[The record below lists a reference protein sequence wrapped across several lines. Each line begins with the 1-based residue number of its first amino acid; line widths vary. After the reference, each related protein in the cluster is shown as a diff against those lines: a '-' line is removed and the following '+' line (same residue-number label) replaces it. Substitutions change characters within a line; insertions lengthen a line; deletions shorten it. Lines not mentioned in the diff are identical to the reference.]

1 MYRLWLRA
9 PAIDYVLSTMKS
21 LSRRRAPA
29 LVAAV
34 LALVLGACAEVQ
46 LAAYT
51 AKEIQARVEKPQ
63 PTGTYKVGEPYRVRG
78 AWYYP
83 TEDPDYDEV
92 GIASWYGEQFH
103 GRRTANGSLYDMNAL
118 TAAHKTLGMPSLV
131 NVTNLENG
139 RSLTLTINDRGPFA
153 SGRIID
159 VSRRAAQ
166 LLGFHGKGTAKVR
179 VRAVRD
185 ELPAIMIASQPPPRT
200 AAPAPPEAVT
210 LELPPEIM
218 LAAAPPDHAAMVAPE
233 DFTQEPPPAI
243 TLAEATHQAI
253 TQEPLAAV
261 TFPVAA
267 PRAVVVAED
276 FAQHPLAIAI
286 AAASPP
292 KAAIQVP
299 PPPIMLAAA
308 PPAAPPATMIRKPP
322 PPKAVGL
329 EPPPWVTFAAATPAP
344 PPAYQAVATYIQAG
358 AFTKLD
364 NARRLTAKLSRFGPT
379 RTTRAWVGGR
389 EFYRVRIGPIGNRAE
404 ADAVLVRVIAAGHR
418 GALSVVD

>member
-1 MYRLWLRA
+1 MYRLWLRV
-9 PAIDYVLSTMKS
+9 PAISHALLAMKS

-29 LVAAV
+29 LVPAV
-34 LALVLGACAEVQ
+34 LALVLGACAEVR

-103 GRRTANGSLYDMNAL
+103 GRRTANGSLYDMSAL
-118 TAAHKTLGMPSLV
+118 TAAHKTLPMPSLV
-131 NVTNLENG
+131 KVTNLENG

-166 LLGFHGKGTAKVR
+166 LLGFHGKGTTKVR

-185 ELPAIMIASQPPPRT
+185 GLPATLIASQPPP

-210 LELPPEIM
+210 RELPPEFM
-218 LAAAPPDHAAMVAPE
+218 LIAAPPERAAMVAPE
-233 DFTQEPPPAI
+233 DFTRAPPPAI
-243 TLAEATHQAI
+243 TLADATHQAI

-267 PRAVVVAED
+267 TRAIVAED
-276 FAQHPLAIAI
+276 FTQHPPAITL

-292 KAAIQVP
+292 EAAIQEP
-299 PPPIMLAAA
+299 PPPIALAAA

-322 PPKAVGL
+322 PPKAVGR
-329 EPPPWVTFAAATPAP
+329 EPPPWVMLAAATPAP
-344 PPAYQAVATYIQAG
+344 PPAFQAVATYIQAG

-404 ADAVLVRVIAAGHR
+404 ADAVLIRVIAAGHR
-418 GALSVVD
+418 DALSVVD